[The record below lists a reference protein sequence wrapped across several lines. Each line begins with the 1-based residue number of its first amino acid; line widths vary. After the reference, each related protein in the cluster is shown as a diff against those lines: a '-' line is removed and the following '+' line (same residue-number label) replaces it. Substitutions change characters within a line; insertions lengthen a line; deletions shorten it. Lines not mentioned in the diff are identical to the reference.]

1 MAMTLLATNSDST
14 DVASITFNSG
24 IDSTY
29 KLYIFR
35 FTDIDAVESG
45 DNLFQFATN
54 ATDTADYNNIPFTS
68 TFVTSELGEDNSGA
82 AVAYDTGLDLAE
94 GVAYQTLAE
103 NICIGADG
111 SCVGTL
117 WLFNPASTTY
127 VTQFYARML
136 SNVDVSKQNFVSGWM
151 NDTTAIDDIN
161 FKISSGN
168 MNGTIKMYGVG

>member
-1 MAMTLLATNSDST
+1 MTLLATNSDST

-68 TFVTSELGEDNSGA
+68 TFVTAEFGEDGSGA
-82 AVAYDTGLDLAE
+82 GLAYDGSLDLSE

-103 NICIGADG
+103 NICTAADET
-111 SCVGTL
+111 CVGTL
-117 WLFNPASTTY
+117 WLFDPSSTTY
-127 VTQFYARML
+127 VTQFYAQIH
-136 SNVDVSKQNFVSGWM
+136 SNVDISKQSIIAGWM

>member
-1 MAMTLLATNSDST
+1 MAMKLLATNSDST

-29 KLYIFR
+29 NLYIFK
-35 FTDIDAVESG
+35 FIDIDAVETG
-45 DNLFQFATN
+45 DNLFQFACN
-54 ATDTADYNNIPFTS
+54 ATDTADYNDVPFNT
-68 TFVTSELGEDNSGA
+68 TFFYSELSESDSGA
-82 AVAYDTGLDLAE
+82 QVVYYTPQDNAE
-94 GVAYQTLAE
+94 GIGYQTLAQ
-103 NICIGADG
+103 NICNAADE

-117 WLFNPASTTY
+117 WLFNPSNTTY
-127 VTQFYARML
+127 VTQFYARMQFNINW
-136 SNVDVSKQNFVSGWM
+136 SESIFIAGWM